1 MRQVLPAH
9 AKVSDDAKEAVQKLV
24 SYYINRITKI
34 ANERSQM
41 EQRQTVTAENIL
53 WAMNQVGLTS
63 YVEPLTRYLQ
73 KYREQNIARF
83 LRTRGPNIVRSN
95 VELALGPPTPS
106 APILPINSAPM
117 PSYAYRAGLF
127 YDPAAAAMMSGFN
140 MNLRSKEMENDDN
153 GPTES
158 SSSTATNYG
167 LPGVNDPYGQ
177 FKQ

>member
-1 MRQVLPAH
+1 MRFIIMRGS
-9 AKVSDDAKEAVQKLV
+9 SDSTQKAFTMPKSAVQKLV

-34 ANERSQM
+34 ANERSHS

-53 WAMNQVGLTS
+53 WAMNQ
-63 YVEPLTRYLQ
+63 
-73 KYREQNIARF
+73 NAR
-83 LRTRGPNIVRSN
+83 PNIVRSN

-177 FKQ
+177 SKQ